1 MLVVGILTVDLRI
14 PAALSLKDKRSVVKS
29 ILERSRHKYSVSSAE
44 IDKLDSY
51 REAVLGFSYVGNA
64 KVFVEGVMHKVEDYI
79 ASFPE
84 CEIIDCD
91 IWFECG
97 NDSEYV

>member
-1 MLVVGILTVDLRI
+1 MLVVGVLTVYLRI

-29 ILERSRHKYSVSSAE
+29 ILERSRNKFSVSSAE
-44 IDKLDSY
+44 IDKLDSF

-64 KVFVEGVMHKVEDYI
+64 KPFVDGVMHKVEDYV

-84 CEIIDCD
+84 CEIIESD
-91 IWFECG
+91 IWCECG
-97 NDSEYV
+97 GNYTDN